1 MTEDTKQGSTLLV
14 DEWKQAYKLWSV
26 IAAALLAGFDTLHG
40 LLPALQS
47 LVSPQAF
54 TWINAGSAVAIVVLR
69 VMKQGAGDDTTPT
82 SSPTPSTPKEPSA

>member
-1 MTEDTKQGSTLLV
+1 MTEDNKPGSALLV

-47 LVSPQAF
+47 LVTPQAF

-69 VMKQGAGDDTTPT
+69 VMKQGGADDTQPTTP
-82 SSPTPSTPKEPSA
+82 PTPKEPSA